1 MSDAPETS
9 RRGFLIG
16 VAASVAT
23 LGAVTAGESFGL
35 FAPLNL
41 FAPRVKGAG
50 PQSLPVNRTAS
61 QAGVTR
67 AVLSPDWRLRVSG
80 PSRTL
85 DFSRA
90 QLSALPQAS
99 ARLPIA
105 CVEGWS
111 TTADWTGVPLRDL
124 LDAVGIPAGST
135 IRLDSVQ
142 ARGGSRSTSMPPEYA
157 RDPLT
162 LVALR
167 VNGETL
173 DIDHGYPARIIA
185 PGRPGALQTKWLR
198 TIRAES

>member
-1 MSDAPETS
+1 MSDERSPS

-16 VAASVAT
+16 VGASVAT
-23 LGAVTAGESFGL
+23 LGALTAGDSFGL

-50 PQSLPVNRTAS
+50 PQALPVNRTAA

-67 AVLSPDWRLRVSG
+67 AVLSPEWRLRVAG

-85 DFSRA
+85 DFSLA
-90 QLSALPQAS
+90 QLRALPQAT

-111 TTADWTGVPLRDL
+111 TTADWTGVRLRDL
-124 LDAVGIPAGST
+124 LDAAGIPQGST
-135 IRLDSVQ
+135 LRLDSVQ
-142 ARGGSRSTSMPPEYA
+142 KRGGSRSTTMPPEYA

-173 DIDHGYPARIIA
+173 DLDHGYPARIIA
-185 PGRPGALQTKWLR
+185 PGRPGSLQTKWLR
-198 TIRAES
+198 MITVES